1 MANRPVLLKTRS
13 LLRSARW
20 RESGRRWLD
29 WWRPVLVILHRELLD
44 QGRDWRIVAPIV
56 GFTLFFPF
64 LMNFVARRMVGF
76 VERFGAEIVAERF
89 FPFLLLVVGFF
100 PLSISLVIALESFA
114 GERERNTIEPL
125 LIAPI
130 SDAQLYLG
138 KLLSVLF
145 LPLLASFLGIV
156 SYIGVLA
163 WRLNWWPEPMLLA
176 AVVVLTVTQ
185 GVVMVSAAVLMS
197 TQATSVRAA
206 NLLATLI
213 IVPIALLLQAE
224 SMFLF
229 WKQYHVLWYIV
240 LALLLTT
247 VLITRVGLAHFNR
260 EALLSREMDVLSLG
274 TLWRMYV
281 RALRGPARNLREWYA
296 LAVWPEVRRLFLPSL
311 GMMVLLVVSMYIGY
325 ALVQGHLVGLDPAQF
340 PAQMRDPDTYLER
353 LQGWLHASVLGGRA
367 RVPLAL
373 LMHNLRALFL
383 AWLLGMMSFGVVGIL
398 TLLLPFGILGGA
410 MAYFQ
415 FFRLLTPTEFLVG
428 FVLPHG
434 MAEVPAIVLFGASLL
449 RLGARWIT
457 PSRDRSLGDI
467 WMESL
472 GLWSRVFFGV
482 VLPLLVV
489 AAFLEAY
496 LAPRAALWMLAR

>member
-1 MANRPVLLKTRS
+1 MEKPKAYLKPHSPGATLS
-13 LLRSARW
+13 PARW
-20 RESGRRWLD
+20 LSRARA

-44 QGRDWRIVAPIV
+44 QSRDWRIVTPIV

-64 LMNFVARRMVGF
+64 LMNFVAKRMVGF

-130 SDAQLYLG
+130 QDAQLYLG
-138 KLLSVLF
+138 KLLSVLV
-145 LPLLASFLGIV
+145 LPLLASFLGIL
-156 SYIGVLA
+156 SYIGVLM
-163 WRLNWWPEPMLLA
+163 WRLDWKPEPMTLT

-185 GVVMVSAAVLMS
+185 GVLMVSAAVLMS

-229 WKQYHVLWYIV
+229 WRQYHVLWYIV

-247 VLITRVGLAHFNR
+247 ALIVRVGLAYFNR
-260 EALLSREMDVLSLG
+260 EALLNREMDVINLG
-274 TLWRMYV
+274 TLWRLYR
-281 RALRGPARNLREWYA
+281 RAVVGEARNLREWYA
-296 LAVWPEVRRLFLPSL
+296 RAVWPEVRRLALPSL
-311 GMMVLLVVSMYIGY
+311 SVLALLLTAMGIGY
-325 ALVQGHLVGLDPAQF
+325 ATVARELASIDPHLLPQSI
-340 PAQMRDPDTYLER
+340 RDPDTYLQN
-353 LQGWLHASVLGGRA
+353 LQRWLHASVLGGAGRL
-367 RVPLAL
+367 PLAL
-373 LMHNLRALFL
+373 FLHNMRALFL
-383 AWLLGMMSFGVVGIL
+383 AWLLGVMSFGVVG
-398 TLLLPFGILGGA
+398 LLVIMLPFGILGGA
-410 MAYFQ
+410 MAYMQ
-415 FFRLLTPTEFLVG
+415 FLNLTTPTEFFLG

-434 MAEVPAIVLFGASLL
+434 VAEVPALVLFGASLL

-457 PSRDRSLGDI
+457 PSRQRSLGEVWI
-467 WMESL
+467 TSL
-472 GLWSRVFFGV
+472 GIWTRIFLGA
-482 VLPLLVV
+482 VLPLMLL

-496 LAPRAALWMLAR
+496 LAPRVALWFLTR